1 MVGKVVR
8 GGMQQ
13 SNGYGK
19 AQDLPNGSLRQEK
32 IVLYHFSKTSF
43 GYNMTGQ
50 KLR

>member
-32 IVLYHFSKTSF
+32 SCYIIS
-43 GYNMTGQ
+43 Q
-50 KLR
+50 KHHSDIT